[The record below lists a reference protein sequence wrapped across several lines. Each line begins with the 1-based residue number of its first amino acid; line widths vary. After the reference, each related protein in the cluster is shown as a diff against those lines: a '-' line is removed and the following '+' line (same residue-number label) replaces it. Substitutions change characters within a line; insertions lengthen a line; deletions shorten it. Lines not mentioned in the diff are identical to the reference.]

1 MERTE
6 GLPAAERQES
16 IRLVLE
22 EHGASLDDLA
32 RLLHRA
38 RSQHRGQL
46 RGLSSRLGELIARR
60 EEEESTVAAV
70 EAFLRTRPQ

>member
-1 MERTE
+1 MEQTE
-6 GLPAAERQES
+6 GRSAAERQEA
-16 IRLVLE
+16 IRLVMD

-46 RGLSSRLGELIARR
+46 QGLSSRIGDLIARR

-70 EAFLRTRPQ
+70 EAFLRDRRP